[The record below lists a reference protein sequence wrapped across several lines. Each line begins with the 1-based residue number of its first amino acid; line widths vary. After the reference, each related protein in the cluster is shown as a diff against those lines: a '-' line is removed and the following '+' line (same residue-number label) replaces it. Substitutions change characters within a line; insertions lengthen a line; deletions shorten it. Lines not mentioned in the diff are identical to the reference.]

1 MLTEATRVRA
11 ERMAEDLRRRGE
23 EEPAH
28 VIETL
33 VREAQGNASA
43 PLDLLTSTQAG
54 ELLGVTGQTIKNW
67 VREGN
72 LDGYRIGG
80 RILVP
85 RRVVEEYVAR
95 AGISL
100 ELEEFSDE
108 EAARLVAEGR
118 RHA

>member
-1 MLTEATRVRA
+1 MLTEATRALA

-23 EEPAH
+23 EEPAQ

-33 VREAQGNASA
+33 VREAQGNAAA

-80 RILVP
+80 RIMIP
-85 RRVVEEYVAR
+85 RQVVEHYVSR

-100 ELEEFSDE
+100 DLEEVSDE

-118 RHA
+118 RRT

>member
-1 MLTEATRVRA
+1 MLSEATRVLA
-11 ERMAEDLRRRGE
+11 ERMAADLRRRGE
-23 EEPAH
+23 EEPAQ

-33 VREAQGNASA
+33 VREAQGNPIA

-67 VREGN
+67 VREGT

-80 RILVP
+80 RIMIP
-85 RRVVEEYVAR
+85 RRIVEEYVAR

-100 ELEEFSDE
+100 DLEEVSDE
-108 EAARLVAEGR
+108 EAARLVAEDR
-118 RHA
+118 RRS

>member
-1 MLTEATRVRA
+1 MLTEATRVLA
-11 ERMAEDLRRRGE
+11 ERTAEDLRRRGE
-23 EEPAH
+23 EESAQ
-28 VIETL
+28 VIEVL
-33 VREAQGNASA
+33 VREAQGNAAA

-80 RILVP
+80 RIMVP
-85 RRVVEEYVAR
+85 RQVVEDYVSR

-100 ELEEFSDE
+100 DLEDFSDD

-118 RHA
+118 RRA